1 MYINCCFWFSSVFD
15 FGDKGGFYIDWLI
28 VLWLDNRLNGWLVS
42 YYNINILIKFNFD
55 NFIVW
60 FIWVNLRRLFL
71 ICDKFLVLIVCV
83 YGRNIKGMF

>member
-15 FGDKGGFYIDWLI
+15 FWDKGGFYIDWLV

-60 FIWVNLRRLFL
+60 FIWVNLRRLFS

>member
-1 MYINCCFWFSSVFD
+1 MYVFN
-15 FGDKGGFYIDWLI
+15 FEDKDGFYIDWLI

-71 ICDKFLVLIVCV
+71 ISGKFLVLIVCV